1 MTTDGECSKFVS
13 NFVDSLKK
21 LQEGA
26 DGSYPKEISDE
37 CIFSP
42 SNVKD
47 RRLQSVISQVAIQRH
62 VAITRQ
68 EYINSESH
76 TTSDMAWLEGIS
88 SEEGSL
94 WLDTIPYKTE
104 MEMKPQIFKSAIRYR
119 YRLAQSTIIPGTYC
133 NCKRNDGRCPLDVTG
148 LHLSTHCTKNG
159 YVVMTHDNIK
169 FCLNNILR
177 QAGRRTKIEERHCFT
192 MAFPDNNS
200 KPDITMI
207 NSPFSPNKELVI
219 DVTIAAPIPGEF
231 SQQQLSKEAALIPLR
246 AANAAFQKKNQKYLT
261 IANSNNLDFLPF
273 VIESTGK
280 IHPDSLSLL
289 QKLSQASEIFWRIPQ
304 KTIYKYWLRLLS
316 ITLQRS
322 LITSILERS
331 HIINGSFDSVLND
344 SHLNDL
350 RNARL

>member
-1 MTTDGECSKFVS
+1 MCNVVECIQSDGPEYGYKLSKRKGTYLLAKCVDHLEAKRRKTVLMNRFHLDASMIHIHPDNLINVESSRVTYGVKILGGYIGMDEYIRSQHLKKIEELKIIGERIANFSNPQIAFLLLKRSFNFKINHLLRTSYPSDVVFLTGAFEEIKKLSMECIVESLLTEELMRLLRLPLSNGGVGLQDTSVIKEAAYVASIVACSDAFDPITTIELKSMTTGGECSKFVS

-94 WLDTIPYKTE
+94 WMDTIPYKTE

-119 YRLAQSTIIPGTYC
+119 YRLAQSTII
-133 NCKRNDGRCPLDVTG
+133 
-148 LHLSTHCTKNG
+148 
-159 YVVMTHDNIK
+159 
-169 FCLNNILR
+169 
-177 QAGRRTKIEERHCFT
+177 A
-192 MAFPDNNS
+192 
-200 KPDITMI
+200 
-207 NSPFSPNKELVI
+207 
-219 DVTIAAPIPGEF
+219 
-231 SQQQLSKEAALIPLR
+231 
-246 AANAAFQKKNQKYLT
+246 QKM
-261 IANSNNLDFLPF
+261 DM
-273 VIESTGK
+273 
-280 IHPDSLSLL
+280 LL
-289 QKLSQASEIFWRIPQ
+289 
-304 KTIYKYWLRLLS
+304 
-316 ITLQRS
+316 
-322 LITSILERS
+322 
-331 HIINGSFDSVLND
+331 
-344 SHLNDL
+344 
-350 RNARL
+350 